1 MPRIP
6 IVDGNPTASTIL
18 VPKNG
23 LGVTKSD
30 EQTALGVNKGERFQ
44 VPRPGRL
51 NGTAC
56 KPRVTSDLSRV
67 ATGWELVS
75 EMHNKQA
82 QKRIPV
88 SMPRLFSLY

>member
-1 MPRIP
+1 MATQLPAQSWSRK
-6 IVDGNPTASTIL
+6 TA
-18 VPKNG
+18 

-30 EQTALGVNKGERFQ
+30 EQSAPGVNKGERFQ
-44 VPRPGRL
+44 VPPPGCL
-51 NGTAC
+51 NGAAC
-56 KPRVTSDLSRV
+56 KPRVTNHLSRV
-67 ATGWELVS
+67 ATAWELVS